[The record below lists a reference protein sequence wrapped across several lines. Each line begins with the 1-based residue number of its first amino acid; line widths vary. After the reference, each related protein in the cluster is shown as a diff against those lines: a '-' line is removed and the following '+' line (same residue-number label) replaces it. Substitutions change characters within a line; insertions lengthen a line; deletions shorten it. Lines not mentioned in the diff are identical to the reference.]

1 MLHSDGKVQ
10 PLSILSVDL
19 KAISFPIYP
28 QLFCELFTNQYL
40 MINGLGHV
48 MQIQRDPQTSTN
60 QYMWALSGGKEF
72 KLETA
77 TILWRREN
85 FALQLTDGIQRCDV
99 ACSRR
104 NLYIIAVS
112 TKPTIWWGE
121 THGCMWTGQRLEH
134 CNPLSY
140 LSTAESCREI
150 EGFKCQLKIS
160 ECNHWKIV
168 LLLK

>member
-1 MLHSDGKVQ
+1 MWT
-10 PLSILSVDL
+10 LSS
-19 KAISFPIYP
+19 
-28 QLFCELFTNQYL
+28 
-40 MINGLGHV
+40 
-48 MQIQRDPQTSTN
+48 
-60 QYMWALSGGKEF
+60 GKEF
-72 KLETA
+72 KLETG

-85 FALQLTDGIQRCDV
+85 FAPQLTDGIRRCDV

-121 THGCMWTGQRLEH
+121 TQGCVWTGQRLEH

-150 EGFKCQLKIS
+150 EGFKYQLKRLEVYPLKNCS
-160 ECNHWKIV
+160 SSKVIV
-168 LLLK
+168 LIQVWVMSWNFFWVRSSQTSLTVRILRHEVGKGLLAV